1 MKLTQLLIKV
11 GLLHGPSDPES
22 TAPAPAEAPPTP
34 VFEKRILKLEELRAQ
49 SGEAREKQEERDLG
63 LGLTFQD
70 IYQVAGIEATPK
82 GLSLS
87 ELHALVAGKPEAEAR
102 QLLEKA
108 IRDKGADLNE
118 VLLDA
123 QQRDAALDK
132 YEEVLGSRFGRWEAD
147 TRRRADSM
155 REQAQHLLKQAREAE
170 ERIEELRAKV
180 EEWRKSK
187 HAAEDEVEHL
197 ARLLLKKENG

>member
-11 GLLHGPSDPES
+11 GLLHGPADSGG
-22 TAPAPAEAPPTP
+22 TAPAPAEAPPTA
-34 VFEKRILKLEELRAQ
+34 VFEKRILKLEELRTQA
-49 SGEAREKQEERDLG
+49 GEAREKQEERDLG

-70 IYQVAGIEATPK
+70 IYAAAGIGNTPK

-87 ELHALVAGKPEAEAR
+87 ELRALVAGKPEAEAR

-132 YEEVLGSRFGRWEAD
+132 YEELLGTRVSRWEAD
-147 TRRRADSM
+147 TKRKADAL

-170 ERIEELRAKV
+170 ERIEVIRAKA

-197 ARLLLKKENG
+197 ARLLLNEKNG

>member
-11 GLLHGPSDPES
+11 GLLHGPADAEG
-22 TAPAPAEAPPTP
+22 TAPAPADAPPAA

-49 SGEAREKQEERDLG
+49 AGEAREKQEERDLG

-70 IYQVAGIEATPK
+70 IYTAAGIGATPK

-87 ELHALVAGKPEAEAR
+87 ELHALVAGKPEVEAR

-108 IRDKGADLNE
+108 IKDRGADLNE

-132 YEEVLGSRFGRWEAD
+132 YEELLGTRVDRWAEA
-147 TRRRADSM
+147 TKRKADSL
-155 REQAQHLLKQAREAE
+155 REQAQHLLKQAREAD
-170 ERIEELRAKV
+170 ERIEEIRAKA

-187 HAAEDEVEHL
+187 HAAEDEVERL
-197 ARLLLKKENG
+197 ARLLLNEKNG